1 MHIRFLRFK
10 FQEAIAKLQGP
21 LLSKARSPSPLP
33 SPSGRGRA
41 KDRVATT
48 PGFSGSRL
56 CCRRCSLSL
65 RERAG
70 VRGNRSCEHQRR
82 ATSAIASQFSSC
94 ASLAVLAA
102 ILMLPGCSKKAD
114 VNDQVSQL
122 EKAFPA
128 AAPAAAAPVET
139 PAATAQA
146 PASEANAYV
155 KAALSAVQ
163 ANDYAG
169 GVIALQKV
177 QRMPGVTYQQLVAV
191 ERTKQAMTTDLVN
204 RADRGDAKAKAD
216 LAAIEKSLSQ

>member
-1 MHIRFLRFK
+1 MHIRFSRFK
-10 FQEAIAKLQGP
+10 FQFA
-21 LLSKARSPSPLP
+21 
-33 SPSGRGRA
+33 
-41 KDRVATT
+41 
-48 PGFSGSRL
+48 
-56 CCRRCSLSL
+56 
-65 RERAG
+65 
-70 VRGNRSCEHQRR
+70 
-82 ATSAIASQFSSC
+82 SC
-94 ASLAVLAA
+94 AALAA
-102 ILMLPGCSKKAD
+102 ILILAGCSKKVD
-114 VNDQVSQL
+114 VKDQASQL

-128 AAPAAAAPVET
+128 AAPAAAAPIET

-177 QRMPGVTYQQLVAV
+177 ERMPGVTYQQLVAV

>member
-1 MHIRFLRFK
+1 MHTPISRSK
-10 FQEAIAKLQGP
+10 F
-21 LLSKARSPSPLP
+21 R
-33 SPSGRGRA
+33 
-41 KDRVATT
+41 
-48 PGFSGSRL
+48 
-56 CCRRCSLSL
+56 
-65 RERAG
+65 
-70 VRGNRSCEHQRR
+70 
-82 ATSAIASQFSSC
+82 FSSC
-94 ASLAVLAA
+94 ASLAAL
-102 ILMLPGCSKKAD
+102 LMVAGCSKKAD
-114 VNDQVSQL
+114 VKGQASEL

-128 AAPAAAAPVET
+128 AAPAPAAPVET

-191 ERTKQAMTTDLVN
+191 ERTKQAMTSDLVN

>member
-1 MHIRFLRFK
+1 MHIRFSRFK
-10 FQEAIAKLQGP
+10 FQ
-21 LLSKARSPSPLP
+21 
-33 SPSGRGRA
+33 
-41 KDRVATT
+41 
-48 PGFSGSRL
+48 FS
-56 CCRRCSLSL
+56 
-65 RERAG
+65 
-70 VRGNRSCEHQRR
+70 
-82 ATSAIASQFSSC
+82 IC
-94 ASLAVLAA
+94 AALAA
-102 ILMLPGCSKKAD
+102 ILMLAGCSKKAD
-114 VNDQVSQL
+114 VKDQVSQL

-128 AAPAAAAPVET
+128 AAPAAAAAPVET

>member
-1 MHIRFLRFK
+1 MHIRFSRFK
-10 FQEAIAKLQGP
+10 FQFA
-21 LLSKARSPSPLP
+21 
-33 SPSGRGRA
+33 
-41 KDRVATT
+41 
-48 PGFSGSRL
+48 
-56 CCRRCSLSL
+56 
-65 RERAG
+65 
-70 VRGNRSCEHQRR
+70 
-82 ATSAIASQFSSC
+82 SC
-94 ASLAVLAA
+94 ASLAA
-102 ILMLPGCSKKAD
+102 ILMLAGCSKKAD
-114 VNDQVSQL
+114 VKDKVSQL

-128 AAPAAAAPVET
+128 AAPAAAAPIET

-191 ERTKQAMTTDLVN
+191 ERTKQAMTSDLVN